1 MKNLRRIAP
10 VFMLLLL
17 LSGCGKEDSCLD
29 EAMSFRQRLLSASG
43 CTFSTEITADYG
55 DRLYTFSTDCQGGK
69 DGTLNFTV
77 TAPETI
83 AGISGTL
90 EPEGGKLTFDDTA
103 VDFGLLADS
112 QISPVSCTYF
122 MLTAWRTGYIS
133 AAGNTEDGLQITFDL
148 SFQEEPLTADLW
160 LNQEGI
166 PTYGE
171 IAYRGRRILSA
182 SFENFV
188 FLSDGETS

>member
-1 MKNLRRIAP
+1 MKAFRRIVP
-10 VFMLLLL
+10 VLLTLFL
-17 LSGCGKEDSCLD
+17 LSGCGRADSCLD
-29 EAMSFRQRLLSASG
+29 EAMSFRQKLLSASG
-43 CTFSTEITADYG
+43 CTFSSEITADYG
-55 DRLYTFSTDCQGGK
+55 DRLYTFSTDCQVSH
-69 DGTLNFTV
+69 DGTLQFTV

-83 AGISGTL
+83 AGISGSL

-133 AAGNTEDGLQITFDL
+133 AAGDTDSGLQITFDL

-160 LNQEGI
+160 LNQEGN
-166 PTYGE
+166 PAYGE
-171 IAYRGRRILSA
+171 IAYRGRRILST
-182 SFENFV
+182 SFENFI
-188 FLSDGETS
+188 FLSDTGAS